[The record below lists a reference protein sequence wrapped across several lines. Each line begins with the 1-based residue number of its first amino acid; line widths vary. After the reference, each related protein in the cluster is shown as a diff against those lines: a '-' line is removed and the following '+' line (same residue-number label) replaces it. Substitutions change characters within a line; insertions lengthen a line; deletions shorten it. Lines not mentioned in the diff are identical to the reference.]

1 MSNFGSWPTKGN
13 SIQIK
18 KKKKNRE
25 KLHYQQF
32 CRYII
37 EEIKHSPSWPK
48 SIDNISAHLIS
59 IFLAYTYFLMTSTRR
74 NRNCSQRWVWL
85 EACYLVFSSL
95 VSLLDWAVTILVFS
109 FPNIRVVLS

>member
-59 IFLAYTYFLMTSTRR
+59 IFLAYTYLHMY
-74 NRNCSQRWVWL
+74 V
-85 EACYLVFSSL
+85 
-95 VSLLDWAVTILVFS
+95 
-109 FPNIRVVLS
+109 FPNYTKQRIT